1 MIGMIVWIPAEQRKL
16 GVTER
21 RVMHMS
27 FLCVQIPRGPRTPE
41 WMLRRRIRWAAAK
54 LHRLGIKQVVL
65 PEDFPWLDLLEKK
78 GLRTVETT
86 GLRRRL
92 AVEWTRGSVGGPGNA
107 GDAGGGIPPKR

>member
-54 LHRLGIKQVVL
+54 LHRLGNQ
-65 PEDFPWLDLLEKK
+65 
-78 GLRTVETT
+78 T
-86 GLRRRL
+86 GG
-92 AVEWTRGSVGGPGNA
+92 A
-107 GDAGGGIPPKR
+107 AGGLSLAGLAGKEGASDGGEPPACAAAWR

>member
-1 MIGMIVWIPAEQRKL
+1 
-16 GVTER
+16 
-21 RVMHMS
+21 
-27 FLCVQIPRGPRTPE
+27 
-41 WMLRRRIRWAAAK
+41 MLRRRIRWAAAK

-92 AVEWTRGSVGGPGNA
+92 AVEWTRA
-107 GDAGGGIPPKR
+107 ALEAGGCREPR

>member
-54 LHRLGIKQVVL
+54 LHRLGIKQVVPVSYTHLTL
-65 PEDFPWLDLLEKK
+65 P
-78 GLRTVETT
+78 TI
-86 GLRRRL
+86 
-92 AVEWTRGSVGGPGNA
+92 A
-107 GDAGGGIPPKR
+107 